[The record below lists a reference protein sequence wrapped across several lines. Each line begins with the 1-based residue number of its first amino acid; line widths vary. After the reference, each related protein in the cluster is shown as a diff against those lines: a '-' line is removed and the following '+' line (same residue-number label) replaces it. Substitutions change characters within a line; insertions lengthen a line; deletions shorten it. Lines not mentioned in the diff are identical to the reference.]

1 MIKRISVRF
10 NTDFKED
17 KELLETL
24 EKKRNQNGYIK
35 MALKNFVSGTN
46 LDPFLAES
54 IADIVRETL
63 KTELQGK
70 MKEMI
75 ETTIEECLGDAS
87 QFLQRE
93 KTDLNEEREDFPEE
107 TETEEE
113 AFLEEEPEMDPA
125 DKIDID
131 LLADMML

>member
-93 KTDLNEEREDFPEE
+93 KTDLDEEREDFPEE
-107 TETEEE
+107 TEPEDEP
-113 AFLEEEPEMDPA
+113 FLEEEPEMDPA
-125 DKIDID
+125 DKIDMD

>member
-93 KTDLNEEREDFPEE
+93 KTDLDEEREDFPEE

-125 DKIDID
+125 DKIDMD

>member
-54 IADIVRETL
+54 IGGHCPGNPKDRTAG
-63 KTELQGK
+63 Q
-70 MKEMI
+70 
-75 ETTIEECLGDAS
+75 
-87 QFLQRE
+87 
-93 KTDLNEEREDFPEE
+93 NERNDRNNNRR
-107 TETEEE
+107 
-113 AFLEEEPEMDPA
+113 MSG
-125 DKIDID
+125 
-131 LLADMML
+131 

>member
-125 DKIDID
+125 DKIDMD

>member
-35 MALKNFVSGTN
+35 MALKNFVSGNN

-113 AFLEEEPEMDPA
+113 AFLEEEPEMDSA
-125 DKIDID
+125 DKIDMD

>member
-35 MALKNFVSGTN
+35 MALKNFASGTN
-46 LDPFLAES
+46 LDPFLAEN

-93 KTDLNEEREDFPEE
+93 KTDLDEEREDFPEE
-107 TETEEE
+107 TEPEDEP
-113 AFLEEEPEMDPA
+113 FLEEEPEMDPA
-125 DKIDID
+125 DKIDMD

>member
-1 MIKRISVRF
+1 MLKKKTLNFSYEGEKYHI
-10 NTDFKED
+10 
-17 KELLETL
+17 EL
-24 EKKRNQNGYIK
+24 
-35 MALKNFVSGTN
+35 
-46 LDPFLAES
+46 
-54 IADIVRETL
+54 
-63 KTELQGK
+63 
-70 MKEMI
+70 I

-125 DKIDID
+125 DKIDMD

>member
-35 MALKNFVSGTN
+35 RALKNFVSGTN

-125 DKIDID
+125 DKIDMD

>member
-63 KTELQGK
+63 KTELQGT

-125 DKIDID
+125 DKIDMD

>member
-63 KTELQGK
+63 KTELRGK

-93 KTDLNEEREDFPEE
+93 KTDLDEEREDFPEE
-107 TETEEE
+107 TEPEDEP
-113 AFLEEEPEMDPA
+113 FLEEEPEMDPA
-125 DKIDID
+125 DKIDMD

>member
-107 TETEEE
+107 TEPEDEP
-113 AFLEEEPEMDPA
+113 FLEEEPEMDPA
-125 DKIDID
+125 DKIDMD

>member
-17 KELLETL
+17 NELLETL

-35 MALKNFVSGTN
+35 MALKNFASGTN

-113 AFLEEEPEMDPA
+113 PFLEEEPEMDPA
-125 DKIDID
+125 DKIDMD

>member
-24 EKKRNQNGYIK
+24 EKKRNQNDYIK

-125 DKIDID
+125 DKIDMD

>member
-113 AFLEEEPEMDPA
+113 QFLEEEPEMDPA
-125 DKIDID
+125 DKIDMD

>member
-17 KELLETL
+17 KELLEIL

-125 DKIDID
+125 DKIDMD

>member
-75 ETTIEECLGDAS
+75 ETTIKECLGDAS

-93 KTDLNEEREDFPEE
+93 KTDLDEEREDFPEE
-107 TETEEE
+107 TEPEDEP
-113 AFLEEEPEMDPA
+113 FLEEEPEMDPA
-125 DKIDID
+125 DKIDMD

>member
-93 KTDLNEEREDFPEE
+93 KTDLDEEREDFPEE
-107 TETEEE
+107 TEPEDEP
-113 AFLEEEPEMDPA
+113 FLEEEPEMDPA
-125 DKIDID
+125 DKIDLD

>member
-35 MALKNFVSGTN
+35 MALKNFASGTN
-46 LDPFLAES
+46 PFLAES

-93 KTDLNEEREDFPEE
+93 KTDLDEEREDFPEE
-107 TETEEE
+107 TEPEDEP
-113 AFLEEEPEMDPA
+113 FLEEEPEMDPA
-125 DKIDID
+125 DKIDMD

>member
-35 MALKNFVSGTN
+35 MALKNFASGTN
-46 LDPFLAES
+46 LDPFLA
-54 IADIVRETL
+54 
-63 KTELQGK
+63 ELQGK

-93 KTDLNEEREDFPEE
+93 KTDLDEEREDFPEE
-107 TETEEE
+107 TEPEDEP
-113 AFLEEEPEMDPA
+113 FLEEEPEMDPA
-125 DKIDID
+125 DKIDMD

>member
-24 EKKRNQNGYIK
+24 EKKRNQNCYIK
-35 MALKNFVSGTN
+35 MALKNIASGTN

-93 KTDLNEEREDFPEE
+93 KTDLDEEREDFPEE
-107 TETEEE
+107 TEPEEE
-113 AFLEEEPEMDPA
+113 PFGEEEPEMDPA
-125 DKIDID
+125 DKIDMD

>member
-24 EKKRNQNGYIK
+24 EKKLNQNGYIK

-125 DKIDID
+125 DKIDMD

>member
-63 KTELQGK
+63 KTELRGK

-93 KTDLNEEREDFPEE
+93 KTDFDEEREDFPEE
-107 TETEEE
+107 TEPEDEP
-113 AFLEEEPEMDPA
+113 FLEEEPEMDPA
-125 DKIDID
+125 DKIDMD

>member
-24 EKKRNQNGYIK
+24 EKKRNQNCYIK
-35 MALKNFVSGTN
+35 VALKNFASGTN

-93 KTDLNEEREDFPEE
+93 KTDLNEEREDFSEE

-113 AFLEEEPEMDPA
+113 PFLEEEPEMDPA
-125 DKIDID
+125 DKIDMD

>member
-75 ETTIEECLGDAS
+75 ETECLGDAS

-125 DKIDID
+125 DKIDMD

>member
-107 TETEEE
+107 TEPEDE

-125 DKIDID
+125 DKIDMD

>member
-10 NTDFKED
+10 NTDLKED

-75 ETTIEECLGDAS
+75 ETTIEECLVSIPVSAERKNGS
-87 QFLQRE
+87 Q
-93 KTDLNEEREDFPEE
+93 
-107 TETEEE
+107 
-113 AFLEEEPEMDPA
+113 
-125 DKIDID
+125 
-131 LLADMML
+131 

>member
-24 EKKRNQNGYIK
+24 EKKRNQNSYIK

-107 TETEEE
+107 TEPEDEP
-113 AFLEEEPEMDPA
+113 FLEEEPEMDPA
-125 DKIDID
+125 DKIDMD

>member
-17 KELLETL
+17 NELLETL

-93 KTDLNEEREDFPEE
+93 KTDLDEEREDFPEE
-107 TETEEE
+107 TEPEDEP
-113 AFLEEEPEMDPA
+113 FLEEEPEMDPA
-125 DKIDID
+125 DKIDMD

>member
-93 KTDLNEEREDFPEE
+93 KTDLNEEREEFPEE

-113 AFLEEEPEMDPA
+113 EFLEEEPEMDPA
-125 DKIDID
+125 DKIDMD

>member
-113 AFLEEEPEMDPA
+113 AFLEEEPDMDPA
-125 DKIDID
+125 DKIDMD